1 MIEEYLIEL
10 SRNYPWLIIPYIVIM
25 TLLALSMITNILLTI
40 VLVIITKTD
49 KNDIFSY
56 FVNNS
61 SEKYRNLLGMKIGG
75 WLMNMEIPFFY
86 WRLFSVRYGM
96 KKEEVK
102 GWRNIVKDSFEKKQY
117 VVFRIRVIAKQCF
130 LLIAIPLIMII
141 SIDMI
146 LAN

>member
-1 MIEEYLIEL
+1 MIEAYLIE
-10 SRNYPWLIIPYIVIM
+10 SSNNYPWLLIPYVIIM
-25 TLLALSMITNILLTI
+25 TLLALSMVINITLTI
-40 VLVIITKTD
+40 VLVILTKTD

-61 SEKYRNLLGMKIGG
+61 SDKYRNLLGMKIGG

-130 LLIAIPLIMII
+130 LLIAIPLVMII

>member
-10 SRNYPWLIIPYIVIM
+10 SKNYPWLIIPYIVIM
-25 TLLALSMITNILLTI
+25 ALLALSMITNILLTI

-130 LLIAIPLIMII
+130 LLIAIPLVMII

>member
-25 TLLALSMITNILLTI
+25 ALLALSMITNILLTI
-40 VLVIITKTD
+40 VLVIIAKTD

-130 LLIAIPLIMII
+130 LLIAIPLVMII

>member
-25 TLLALSMITNILLTI
+25 ALLALSMITNILLTI

-130 LLIAIPLIMII
+130 LLIAIPLVMII